1 MDRKICIGIT
11 TLHKQCTKYAVPGR
25 NYCSIHSEET
35 DIRNA
40 ALPKL
45 CVGFRREGI
54 KCSKKAVHNGK
65 YCALHSE
72 ETDKVNSPKALQ
84 QCEGLTKMGKRCSR
98 QAYAKFCTQ
107 HTNMFRCSD
116 GYDPF
121 KDHTQD
127 EAPPPKVP
135 PPKVP
140 PPKVPPPKVPPPKK
154 STRDFFEEFR
164 RAFEQYTQH
173 LPPPPPPPPLNPQV
187 DHITPA
193 FEYFKSTRNDS
204 FESVSKKYKKL
215 ALEYHPDKPTGSHT
229 NFVELVKHYDI
240 IKKYYK
246 R

>member
-25 NYCSIHSEET
+25 NYCAIHSEET
-35 DIRNA
+35 DIRNT

-45 CVGFRREGI
+45 CVGFRQEGI
-54 KCSKKAVHNGK
+54 KCSKKAVHGGK

-107 HTNMFRCSD
+107 HTNMFRCPWFND
-116 GYDPF
+116 GHDPF

-127 EAPPPKVP
+127 EVP

-140 PPKVPPPKVPPPKK
+140 PPKKASPKDEPLKK

-164 RAFEQYTQH
+164 RAFEQYTQ
-173 LPPPPPPPPLNPQV
+173 PPPPPPPLNPQV